1 MYSDIGA
8 IIRDVRKSKNYSQ
21 SIVAKGIMH
30 QTNYSKF
37 ELGEIEISY
46 NKFKELLINLEID
59 IVEFEYLYSLKHRS
73 LREEILYNFYQI
85 KFIDEDL
92 LNQIINDSIKYL
104 KKNSDRYINDILNVS
119 RALMAIKD
127 DNFELAS
134 THGDKIWERLK
145 NSDSWY
151 LWDIRLIN
159 NILFLF
165 PIETAKYIAEFA
177 LKQGEKY
184 KRHPEHENIF
194 LPFKYNLVH
203 LLLREKRIEEAQKL
217 NDEILKVFRERKF
230 YTQIALCTLRKSM
243 IELHLN
249 NENYSKELLSSAH
262 LIAHALNDTNLSE
275 KLNQEESY
283 IHEILNSDT

>member
-134 THGDKIWERLK
+134 THGDKIWKRLK

-249 NENYSKELLSSAH
+249 NENYSKELLSSAY

>member
-249 NENYSKELLSSAH
+249 NENYSRELLSSAH

>member
-217 NDEILKVFRERKF
+217 TDEILKVFRERKF

-243 IELHLN
+243 KELHLN
-249 NENYSKELLSSAH
+249 NENYSRELLSSAH